1 MQAINSQFII
11 RFPVILFNIVQNMTF
26 KLRSIRV
33 IIALLTIVP
42 AFLGACGSAGNERD
56 PYTLYVH
63 LTAEPGTLNPITSTE
78 AVAGAVTKYI
88 YESLLDRDY
97 DTLEMKP
104 QLAGRYEVREG
115 GRVYRFYL
123 RKGVVWSDG
132 VEFTADDVVY
142 SFERI
147 KDPKVAGASL
157 KVYYIDVTGCRK
169 LDKYT
174 IEFTSRRPYY
184 MQLELLGEMPIVP
197 KHVYDD
203 GTDFNSHKMN
213 RTPVGTGPYAFERW
227 ETRKR
232 IILVRNERYWGEKP
246 EIRRVVYRVVPD
258 DNVALL
264 KLKKGE
270 LDVMTLR
277 SLHWA
282 RQTGTE
288 QFNRDFYKLKY
299 YLPYYNYIGW
309 NAEREFFKD
318 RRVRLALT
326 HLINR
331 KAILDKLLFGLGEI
345 VNGTFFIYSKN
356 YSRNITPWPYDPA
369 RAREL
374 LREAGWTDSDNDGVL
389 DRHGKRLSFTLVYP
403 VNSDYSE
410 KLAVILKED
419 LEKAGIEM
427 KINRYE
433 WAVFVQKLNDRD
445 FDATSVGWS
454 LGYSG
459 DPYQLW
465 HSTQIKEGSNFCSF
479 RNAEV
484 DRLIEAARMEFNEER
499 RVAMYHRFNEILH
512 QEQPYTFMFCNPAL
526 AAVSR
531 RFDNVKVHT
540 KGLNYL
546 EWKVKARP

>member
-1 MQAINSQFII
+1 VEPYRII
-11 RFPVILFNIVQNMTF
+11 QQLTL
-26 KLRSIRV
+26 KARSAV
-33 IIALLTIVP
+33 FFAALAAL
-42 AFLGACGSAGNERD
+42 AFLSVSCGGAVSSRD

-63 LTAEPGTLNPITSTE
+63 LTSEPGTLNPITSTE

-88 YESLLDRDY
+88 YESLLDRDF

-104 QLAGRYEVREG
+104 QLAERYEVRG
-115 GRVYRFYL
+115 GGLVYRFYL
-123 RKGVVWSDG
+123 KKGVLWSDG
-132 VEFTADDVVY
+132 VKFTADDVVY

-157 KVYYIDVTGCRK
+157 KVYYMDVVSCKKIDEHTV
-169 LDKYT
+169 
-174 IEFTSRRPYY
+174 EFACRRPYF
-184 MQLELLGEMPIVP
+184 MQREFLGEMPIVP
-197 KHVYDD
+197 RHVYDD
-203 GTDFNSHKMN
+203 GTDFNTHKMN
-213 RTPVGTGPYAFERW
+213 RVPVGTGPYRFARW

-232 IILVRNERYWGEKP
+232 IVLERNGLYRGDKP
-246 EIRRVVYRVVPD
+246 EIRRIVYRVVPD

-277 SLHWA
+277 SIQWA

-299 YLPYYNYIGW
+299 YQPYYNYIGW
-309 NAEREFFKD
+309 NAEREYFKD
-318 RRVRLALT
+318 GRVRLALT

-331 KAILDKLLFGLGEI
+331 RAILDKLLFGLGEI

-356 YSRNITPWPYDPA
+356 YSKNLPPWPYDPA

-374 LREAGWTDSDNDGVL
+374 LREAGWVDSDNDGIL
-389 DRHGKRLSFTLVYP
+389 DRRGKKFSFTLVYP

-419 LEKAGIEM
+419 LARAGIEM

-433 WAVFVQKLNDRD
+433 WAVFVQKLNERD

-465 HSTQIKEGSNFCSF
+465 HSTQVGEGSNFCSF
-479 RNAEV
+479 KNAEA
-484 DRLIEAARMEFNEER
+484 DRLIEAARLEFNEER

-512 QEQPYTFMFCNPAL
+512 HEQPYTFMFCNPAM

-546 EWKVKARP
+546 EWKVKVRP

>member
-1 MQAINSQFII
+1 MKTIENAQYLTGNR
-11 RFPVILFNIVQNMTF
+11 RFAWLFVITMTMVSF
-26 KLRSIRV
+26 
-33 IIALLTIVP
+33 LLVSCGGT
-42 AFLGACGSAGNERD
+42 GAGRD
-56 PYTLYVH
+56 PYTIYVH
-63 LTAEPGTLNPITSTE
+63 LSAEPGTLNPLLSTE

-97 DTLEMKP
+97 DTLELKP
-104 QLAGRYEVREG
+104 QLAERYEVLKG
-115 GRVYRFYL
+115 GLVYRFHL
-123 RKGVVWSDG
+123 KKGVLWSDG
-132 VEFTADDVVY
+132 AEFNADDVVY
-142 SFERI
+142 SFDRI
-147 KDPKVAGASL
+147 KDPKVAGTHL

-169 LDKYT
+169 LNRYT
-174 IEFTSRRPYY
+174 VEFTCRRPYF
-184 MQLELLGEMPIVP
+184 MQTELLGEMPIVP

-203 GTDFNSHKMN
+203 GTDFNTHPMN
-213 RTPVGTGPYAFERW
+213 RKPIGTGPYVFDRW

-232 IILVRNERYWGEKP
+232 IILARNERFRDPKP
-246 EIRRVVYRVVPD
+246 DIRKIVYRVVPD
-258 DNVALL
+258 PNVAIL

-270 LDVMTLR
+270 LDVMTLS
-277 SLHWA
+277 SLQWA

-288 QFNRDFYKLKY
+288 QFNRDFHKLKY

-309 NAEREFFKD
+309 NAERPFFSD
-318 RRVRLALT
+318 RRVRLAMT
-326 HLINR
+326 HLVNR

-356 YSRNITPWPYDPA
+356 YSRNLEPWTHDPA

-374 LREAGWTDSDNDGVL
+374 LREAGWTDSNNDGVL
-389 DRHGKRLSFTLVYP
+389 DRDGKKFSFTMVYP
-403 VNSDYSE
+403 VTSDYSE

-419 LEKAGIEM
+419 LAREGIEM
-427 KINRYE
+427 KLNRYE
-433 WAVFVQKLNDRD
+433 WAVFVQKLNERD

-465 HSTQIKEGSNFCSF
+465 HSSQIKDGSNFCSF
-479 RNAEV
+479 RNAEA
-484 DRLIEAARMEFNEER
+484 DRLIEAARLELDEAR

-512 QEQPYTFMFCNPAL
+512 REQPYTFMFCNPSL
-526 AAVSR
+526 AAVSK